1 MPPNKDKLSH
11 QQELIDFALGQI
23 HGLTAFAVSLIR
35 THPSP
40 AAFSAELEKANETL
54 VAITGPLA
62 VSEKFVEGARDIAH
76 RFHAFSDN
84 TLEVREES
92 DGDQQGALIRE

>member
-1 MPPNKDKLSH
+1 MTPNKDELSR
-11 QQELIDFALGQI
+11 QQELIDFAMGQI

-40 AAFSAELEKANETL
+40 AALSLEIEKVNETL

-76 RFHAFSDN
+76 RFHAFADN
-84 TLEVREES
+84 SLEGQKEIHKGKRGVS
-92 DGDQQGALIRE
+92 IRA